1 MSVESTSQPD
11 PFASPTG
18 KPVRQASGPPS
29 HWSPGGPSPST
40 TLPVPPAPEV
50 ALALRGLVKVFG
62 QTVAAAHIDLD
73 IPVGAFY
80 GMVGPNGAGKTT
92 TLNMATGLLRPD
104 RGTAFVRGVDVWA
117 DAQHAK
123 QQLGVLP
130 DGMRLFGRLRG
141 RELITYAGLLRGLG
155 RAEVAERADQ
165 LLRVFDLAKDEKTQ
179 VGDYSAGM
187 TKKVSLACALVHSPS
202 VLVLDEPFEAV
213 DPLSA
218 QGIREILTR
227 FVAQGGTVVLSSHVM
242 ATVEQLCSHVAIMHR
257 GQVVAAGTTAQVA
270 AGGQL
275 EDRFVEL
282 VGGSATR
289 EELAWLRPSSV

>member
-1 MSVESTSQPD
+1 M
-11 PFASPTG
+11 
-18 KPVRQASGPPS
+18 
-29 HWSPGGPSPST
+29 
-40 TLPVPPAPEV
+40 PVPPAPEV

-165 LLRVFDLAKDEKTQ
+165 LLRVFDLVKDEKTQ

-187 TKKVSLACALVHSPS
+187 TKKVSLACALVHSPN